1 MPIPVQ
7 RSRDLS
13 TERCLEGGWGR
24 VNLPEAYQIGGQVFE
39 EASSCQ
45 TQSTQMEVLR
55 LRAPSVRRYP
65 RRTRGRAF
73 PHPVRKSKYAGGV
86 LTAGVLSEGSQ
97 PCVVCRYGNK

>member
-1 MPIPVQ
+1 M
-7 RSRDLS
+7 SRGEGVDLA
-13 TERCLEGGWGR
+13 
-24 VNLPEAYQIGGQVFE
+24 EADQIGRRVFE

-45 TQSTQMEVLR
+45 SQSTQMEMAR
-55 LRAPSVRRYP
+55 LRVPSVRRYH

-73 PHPVRKSKYAGGV
+73 PHPVRKSKYSERV